1 MYESAKPVVRLQGIT
16 KRFPGVLANDQ
27 VDLDLCPGEVHAL
40 LGENGAGKS
49 TLVKILYGF
58 YRADAGTIYVNGEPV
73 NIRSPRDARLL
84 GIGMVFQGFTLIP
97 AMTVAENVAL
107 FMAELPS
114 VLRPKDLH
122 RAIAQAGERYGLAV
136 NPGALVWQLSVGE
149 QQRVELLKLLLAG
162 ARILIFDEPTKVLV
176 PHEVEA
182 LFRVFQN
189 LKADGYALLFIT
201 HKLREALTCAER
213 ITVMRQGRVVGTVR
227 PQEADE
233 ETLLQMMFGERLV
246 EVARPASERAPG
258 KPVLE
263 LRGVCTRPVGTAPG
277 LEDVNL
283 TVRAGEIVGVAGVS
297 GNGQRELGDAI
308 LGLLRITKGKKI
320 FLGED
325 ATHWSPRRLIQ
336 RGVAFIPEDPL
347 AMAVVPWFSVLENFA
362 LLDLRRF
369 SRWAGLKLDWA
380 GARQLFNK
388 GFTNLGLNAL
398 PERARA
404 ATLSGG
410 NLQRFTLVRELNRS
424 YHLVVGLYPTRGL
437 DARSA
442 NAVRQALLAAR
453 EEGKGVL
460 LISEDL
466 NELFSLSDRIV
477 VMLKGHIVGEFR
489 PEETSLTE
497 VGRVMTGTGVVHAA

>member
-1 MYESAKPVVRLQGIT
+1 MDEAPVLRLVDIT
-16 KRFPGVLANDQ
+16 KRFPGVLANDR
-27 VDLDLCPGEVHAL
+27 VNFDLLPGEVHAL

-49 TLVKILYGF
+49 TLVKIAYGF
-58 YRADAGTIYVNGEPV
+58 YQADSGEIHV
-73 NIRSPRDARLL
+73 EGKKVEIRSPRDARRL
-84 GIGMVFQGFTLIP
+84 GIGLVFQGFTLIP
-97 AMTVAENVAL
+97 AMSVAENVAL
-107 FMAELPS
+107 FLAELPWL
-114 VLRPKDLH
+114 VRPRDLRQ
-122 RAIAQAGERYGLAV
+122 AIQEASQRYGLDLDPAA
-136 NPGALVWQLSVGE
+136 PVWQLSVGE
-149 QQRVELLKLLLAG
+149 QQKVELLKLLLAK

-176 PHEVEA
+176 PHEVEN

-189 LKADGYALLFIT
+189 LREDGYSLVFIT
-201 HKLREALTCAER
+201 HKLREALTCADR

-227 PQEADE
+227 PEEASE

-246 EVARPASERAPG
+246 EVAKAGTGRAPG
-258 KPVLE
+258 EPILE
-263 LRGVCTRPVGTAPG
+263 LRNVCTKAIGTAPG

-308 LGLLRITKGKKI
+308 LGLLRITRGQKI

-325 ATHWSPRRLIQ
+325 ATHWPPRRLIQ
-336 RGVAFIPEDPL
+336 RGVAFVPEDPL
-347 AMAVVPWFSVLENFA
+347 AMAVVPWFSVLENLA

-369 SRWAGLKLDWA
+369 SRLGGLALDWA
-380 GARQLFNK
+380 GVRQLLRA
-388 GFTNLGLNAL
+388 GFAKLGLNPL

-410 NLQRFTLVRELNRS
+410 NLQRLTLVRELNRP

-437 DARSA
+437 DVRSA

-466 NELFSLSDRIV
+466 NELFSLSDRVV
-477 VMLKGHIVGEFR
+477 VMLKGRIVGEFR
-489 PEETSLTE
+489 PEEADLRE
-497 VGRVMTGTGVVHAA
+497 VGRVMTGAGVAHA